1 MRMLFTMDAKN
12 YAPDA
17 PLHIRPSVRGI
28 VIRDGKV
35 LMVHSLKYDYYKFP
49 GGGIEAGEDHNEA
62 LCREV
67 REETGFAVLPDSVRE
82 YGMVHRRER
91 DDDGTTFVQDNFY
104 YLCDVSDN
112 ISSQTLDDYELESG
126 FTLRYVSADEA
137 IRMNREESTT
147 DDVYMIERESRV
159 LEILKG
165 EFDL

>member
-49 GGGIEAGEDHNEA
+49 GGGIEAGECRIEA

-91 DDDGTTFVQDNFY
+91 DGDGTTFVQDNFY
-104 YLCDVSDN
+104 YAYRLNSANHN
-112 ISSQTLDDYELESG
+112 IL
-126 FTLRYVSADEA
+126 
-137 IRMNREESTT
+137 
-147 DDVYMIERESRV
+147 
-159 LEILKG
+159 
-165 EFDL
+165 